1 MPRQNE
7 DPAGP
12 EAGEVQQAGRQQTGP
27 EAGAVQQAGRQTSA
41 SPVSWLG
48 RVAQPD
54 RLDLSTDRGDV
65 FRIWKERWED
75 FYLLA
80 GIGAMDS
87 KAQMAILRS
96 CFTDETYR
104 VVRNLPLDED
114 QRQDVTTVLQE
125 LESYAIGQVNEVL
138 ERKRFNSRVQGEGET
153 FDDFL
158 TCLRDLS
165 RTCNFCPSC
174 NESMIRDRIVI
185 GLRSTETVQK
195 LCAIPNLSLSA
206 AISLCRSQEAAH
218 RDTTEIRGPDT
229 TVARMVYTETSS
241 ANHREGHRDSSPPAT
256 CRVCGPRSVR
266 GRQDA
271 RRSPEAQDSH
281 ELCPPRRPAAP
292 TDGENPCRNCGYL
305 HRRED
310 GCPARGRECRNC
322 GKIGHFTGVCRSRHL
337 PRPTVTCQHGGNM

>member
-1 MPRQNE
+1 MPRE
-7 DPAGP
+7 SEEPAGP
-12 EAGEVQQAGRQQTGP
+12 DAGAAQQAGRQP
-27 EAGAVQQAGRQTSA
+27 TSA
-41 SPVSWLG
+41 SPMSWLG

-75 FYLLA
+75 IYLLA

-104 VVRNLPLDED
+104 VVRNLPLEED
-114 QRQDVTTVLQE
+114 QRQSVTTVLQE
-125 LESYAIGQVNEVL
+125 LEKYAIGQVNEVL

-241 ANHREGHRDSSPPAT
+241 GNHLEG
-256 CRVCGPRSVR
+256 
-266 GRQDA
+266 
-271 RRSPEAQDSH
+271 
-281 ELCPPRRPAAP
+281 
-292 TDGENPCRNCGYL
+292 
-305 HRRED
+305 
-310 GCPARGRECRNC
+310 
-322 GKIGHFTGVCRSRHL
+322 
-337 PRPTVTCQHGGNM
+337 